1 MQHLK
6 RLEESSQTYIYRE
19 YPKWKYHPQK
29 EAVIVQNYIEEKALG
44 TDWYNTPTEVAK
56 AMEQL
61 AEQVRKLKLDAEKEE
76 P

>member
-6 RLEESSQTYIYRE
+6 RLEESSQTYIYQE

-29 EAVIVQNYIEEKALG
+29 QAVIVQNYIEEKALG
-44 TDWYNTPTEVAK
+44 TDWYNTPMEVAN

-61 AEQVRKLKLDAEKEE
+61 AEQVRKLKLEADKEE